1 MRWDTAPLRRKLL
14 GGICLLLPLCF
25 FRWAIEIGLMF
36 LFFAGAF
43 FPRLRYP
50 YPRKQRFPAARIF
63 FAGSTCLFLLSFFQ
77 FVLLFAGRFFFSVTP
92 LYLLFS
98 RMIALLFALP
108 MGTHL
113 LFLRIKNTP
122 AFLGGGM
129 LILLSL
135 FIACR

>member
-14 GGICLLLPLCF
+14 GGLCPLMPLCF
-25 FRWAIEIGLMF
+25 FQLGIEIGLMF
-36 LFFAGAF
+36 LFFTGAF
-43 FPRLRYP
+43 MPAAHYP
-50 YPRKQRFPAARIF
+50 YPRKRHVPAARIF
-63 FAGSTCLFLLSFFQ
+63 FAGSACLFLLSLFQ
-77 FVLLFAGRFFFSVTP
+77 IVLLFAGRFFFSVTP
-92 LYLLFS
+92 LYILFS

-135 FIACR
+135 IIAYR